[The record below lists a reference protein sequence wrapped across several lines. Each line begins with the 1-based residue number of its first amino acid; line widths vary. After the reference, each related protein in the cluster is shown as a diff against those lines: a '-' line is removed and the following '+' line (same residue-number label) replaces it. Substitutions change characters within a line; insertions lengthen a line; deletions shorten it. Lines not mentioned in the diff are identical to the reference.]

1 MPIANM
7 AIVLSTI
14 ASDFMAQLE
23 IGIGLW
29 LGAVVEEGSSSKGGS
44 AAPANQLRGMRHAT
58 VENHVH
64 NPEPAQ
70 VLTRPRTTSTT
81 P

>member
-1 MPIANM
+1 M

-14 ASDFMAQLE
+14 ASDIMAQLE

-29 LGAVVEEGSSSKGGS
+29 LEAVVEEGSSSKGGS
-44 AAPANQLRGMRHAT
+44 AAPANQLRGMGHAT
-58 VENHVH
+58 VENRVH
-64 NPEPAQ
+64 NSERARL
-70 VLTRPRTTSTT
+70 LTRPRITI